1 MNFANN
7 VIIRDASGIFRSKR
21 EVIDLASEGAMES
34 EVGEEEGED
43 DVCAQHV
50 WLQTTFL
57 TDESDDEDDED
68 AAEMGNLF
76 DCSPYLSLN
85 SFLDNDWVGLLVL
98 ALFELGRGSCLYQ
111 IFSPIPNTPT
121 FEAVVSLFEVEVE
134 RRSSWTNFFR
144 SVYQQLQVSGDRR
157 VVTYMTW
164 EYGFTVCPNTSQA
177 MQYTLHYLV

>member
-7 VIIRDASGIFRSKR
+7 VIIRDASGILRSKR

-34 EVGEEEGED
+34 KVGEKEGEG

-68 AAEMGNLF
+68 VAEMGNLF

-85 SFLDNDWVGLLVL
+85 SFLDND
-98 ALFELGRGSCLYQ
+98 
-111 IFSPIPNTPT
+111 
-121 FEAVVSLFEVEVE
+121 
-134 RRSSWTNFFR
+134 
-144 SVYQQLQVSGDRR
+144 
-157 VVTYMTW
+157 
-164 EYGFTVCPNTSQA
+164 
-177 MQYTLHYLV
+177 